1 MALGYDTP
9 WYMVILLGMGIVFV
23 GLGLLILLCSVL
35 RLLLSDKKVE
45 PASQLPAAQQEN
57 DVIPD
62 KKRLIAAITAA
73 IAEAEGTDIRALRV
87 VSFKRRKLS

>member
-35 RLLLSDKKVE
+35 RLLLSDKKGE
-45 PASQLPAAQQEN
+45 QASELSVAQHEN
-57 DVIPD
+57 DEMPD

>member
-1 MALGYDTP
+1 MGYDTP

-35 RLLLSDKKVE
+35 RLLLSDKKAERVSE
-45 PASQLPAAQQEN
+45 LPAAMQEN
-57 DVIPD
+57 VEIPD

>member
-35 RLLLSDKKVE
+35 RLLLSDKKGE
-45 PASQLPAAQQEN
+45 QASQLPAEQHEN
-57 DVIPD
+57 DEIPD

-73 IAEAEGTDIRALRV
+73 IAEAEGADIRALRV